1 MNKNKEIN
9 DYLSR
14 NTNIENIAVLNQIAV
29 VFNLQK
35 TFCSFFQSDF
45 NDMVNHKKF
54 LELDVV
60 LVLKVLQQPN
70 FPGWYVIPTVP
81 PSVGRRQIMST
92 YVKKKTE
99 IFMAANKWVSHNI
112 GERKKYGKVLLD
124 TICQF

>member
-29 VFNLQK
+29 LFNLEK

-81 PSVGRRQIMST
+81 RSVGRRQIMST
-92 YVKKKTE
+92 YLKKKTE
-99 IFMAANKWVSHNI
+99 IFMAVNKWVNHNI
-112 GERKKYGKVLLD
+112 GERKKYKNVLLD